1 VDSMFGG
8 VLAAIPWGGPF
19 DEALENIGHLFNFP
33 YFPFTEGWANGYLAV
48 NRTILLILLGLVVLI
63 GFFLAALSKPKI
75 VPGKLQAAAEGIVDF
90 VRGLAVDIIGPEGRP
105 YVPFLTSLFVF
116 IFILNVFKLTPF
128 IMFPPTSRIA
138 IPAFLAILVW
148 GVYIWAGIK
157 NQGLRYFKDMAF
169 MPGVPKAVYPLLTP
183 IELVSNLILRP
194 FTLAIRLFANMVAGH
209 ILVVITLV
217 TIHAFLVFGPGLPV
231 GIFALVASPLV
242 FGFELFIVAL
252 QAYIFTLLAA
262 VYIGSS
268 VHAAH

>member
-1 VDSMFGG
+1 VDKFGG

-19 DEALENIGHLFNFP
+19 DEALEDVGHLFNFP
-33 YFPFTEGWANGYLAV
+33 YFPFSEGWANGYLAV
-48 NRTILLILLGLVVLI
+48 NRTVLIILLGLIVLI
-63 GFFLAALSKPKI
+63 AFFATALGSPKV

-90 VRGLAVDIIGPEGRP
+90 VRGIAVDIIGPEGRS
-105 YVPFLTSLFVF
+105 YVPFLTSLFAF
-116 IFILNVFKLTPF
+116 IFMLNAFKLTPF

-148 GVYIWAGIK
+148 IVYIGAGIK
-157 NQGLRYFKDMAF
+157 NQGFVKYFKEIAF
-169 MPGVPKAVYPLLTP
+169 MPGVPWPVYFLLTP
-183 IELVSNLILRP
+183 IEIVSNLILRP

-262 VYIGSS
+262 VYISSS